1 MASRRISPG
10 TFELASCPSASKK
23 VQLLKCSPIL
33 DEPDG
38 AFHSSEQLEFEVFE
52 AILLDFQG
60 EASFPDSPMHRRQSL
75 EAFFEDAGEYH
86 PFVRVYRACLSPES
100 REDSVIPSPPPP
112 SPARKLQ
119 AVCKVERALLGA
131 GRGCVME
138 AASSPSRSWTSIC

>member
-52 AILLDFQG
+52 ATLLDFQG
-60 EASFPDSPMHRRQSL
+60 EASFSDSPMHRRQSL
-75 EAFFEDAGEYH
+75 EVFFEDAGEYH
-86 PFVRVYRACLSPES
+86 PFVRVYKACLSPES
-100 REDSVIPSPPPP
+100 REDSVIPPLTHHPPRENCRLCAK
-112 SPARKLQ
+112 SKGHYLEL
-119 AVCKVERALLGA
+119 V
-131 GRGCVME
+131 E
-138 AASSPSRSWTSIC
+138 AA